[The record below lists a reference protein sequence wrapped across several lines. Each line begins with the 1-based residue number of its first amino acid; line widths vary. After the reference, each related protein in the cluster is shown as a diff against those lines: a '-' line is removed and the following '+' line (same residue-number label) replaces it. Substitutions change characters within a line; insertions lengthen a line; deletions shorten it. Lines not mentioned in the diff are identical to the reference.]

1 MISNKKVIEKYY
13 KKMETINKIED
24 EFTKSQNKIKLIID
38 MMMYEK
44 NNKERLL
51 RLHFRSTELRGSL
64 MEVLGYPEYDGIFQ
78 QYERSVQAEET
89 PGEAQT
95 P

>member
-1 MISNKKVIEKYY
+1 MINNKKIIEKYH

-44 NNKERLL
+44 NYKKCEKE
-51 RLHFRSTELRGSL
+51 
-64 MEVLGYPEYDGIFQ
+64 
-78 QYERSVQAEET
+78 A
-89 PGEAQT
+89 
-95 P
+95 

>member
-1 MISNKKVIEKYY
+1 MINNKKIIEKYH

-44 NNKERLL
+44 NNKECKKEAWNKKAVINS
-51 RLHFRSTELRGSL
+51 FIELII
-64 MEVLGYPEYDGIFQ
+64 VFFIC
-78 QYERSVQAEET
+78 
-89 PGEAQT
+89 
-95 P
+95 

>member
-24 EFTKSQNKIKLIID
+24 EFTKSQNKMKLIID

-44 NNKERLL
+44 NNKECKK
-51 RLHFRSTELRGSL
+51 
-64 MEVLGYPEYDGIFQ
+64 
-78 QYERSVQAEET
+78 
-89 PGEAQT
+89 EAWNKKSSN
-95 P
+95 

>member
-1 MISNKKVIEKYY
+1 MTNNKNIIEKYH

-44 NNKERLL
+44 NNKECKK
-51 RLHFRSTELRGSL
+51 
-64 MEVLGYPEYDGIFQ
+64 
-78 QYERSVQAEET
+78 
-89 PGEAQT
+89 EAWNKKSSN
-95 P
+95 

>member
-1 MISNKKVIEKYY
+1 MINNKKIIEKYN

-44 NNKERLL
+44 NNKECKK
-51 RLHFRSTELRGSL
+51 
-64 MEVLGYPEYDGIFQ
+64 
-78 QYERSVQAEET
+78 
-89 PGEAQT
+89 EAWNKKSSN
-95 P
+95 

>member
-1 MISNKKVIEKYY
+1 MINNKKIIEKYH

-44 NNKERLL
+44 NNKE
-51 RLHFRSTELRGSL
+51 SKK
-64 MEVLGYPEYDGIFQ
+64 
-78 QYERSVQAEET
+78 
-89 PGEAQT
+89 EAWNKKSSN
-95 P
+95 

>member
-1 MISNKKVIEKYY
+1 MISNKKVIEKYH

-44 NNKERLL
+44 NNKECKK
-51 RLHFRSTELRGSL
+51 
-64 MEVLGYPEYDGIFQ
+64 
-78 QYERSVQAEET
+78 
-89 PGEAQT
+89 EAWNKKSSN
-95 P
+95 

>member
-1 MISNKKVIEKYY
+1 MLNNKKIIEKYH

-44 NNKERLL
+44 NNKECKK
-51 RLHFRSTELRGSL
+51 
-64 MEVLGYPEYDGIFQ
+64 
-78 QYERSVQAEET
+78 
-89 PGEAQT
+89 EAWNKKSSN
-95 P
+95 

>member
-1 MISNKKVIEKYY
+1 MINNKKIIEKYH

-44 NNKERLL
+44 NNKELKK
-51 RLHFRSTELRGSL
+51 
-64 MEVLGYPEYDGIFQ
+64 
-78 QYERSVQAEET
+78 
-89 PGEAQT
+89 EAWNKKSSN
-95 P
+95 